1 MDPFHQRLTRV
12 ALAAAGQ
19 YGFCLAGGYAV
30 AAHGFVNRR
39 SEDVDLFTTMAAER
53 DFPAAVE
60 AVVLAL
66 KNDGLDATITLNA
79 GTFARVE
86 VSDLATGE
94 KTKLELGVD
103 WRAHPPTRL
112 EIGRTRFPGCR
123 RDAVANKMCA
133 LFGRAEMRD
142 YIDVD
147 GVLSSGRYRLD
158 ELLRLAADHDPGFDA
173 TMFAEALAAAR
184 RLADS
189 AFVPYG
195 LTEAEA
201 AALRERLV
209 GWSARIIAG
218 GDPPSRRGEGA

>member
-1 MDPFHQRLTRV
+1 
-12 ALAAAGQ
+12 
-19 YGFCLAGGYAV
+19 
-30 AAHGFVNRR
+30 
-39 SEDVDLFTTMAAER
+39 
-53 DFPAAVE
+53 
-60 AVVLAL
+60 
-66 KNDGLDATITLNA
+66 
-79 GTFARVE
+79 
-86 VSDLATGE
+86 
-94 KTKLELGVD
+94 
-103 WRAHPPTRL
+103 
-112 EIGRTRFPGCR
+112 
-123 RDAVANKMCA
+123 MCA

>member
-112 EIGRTRFPGCR
+112 EIGPVLHPD
-123 RDAVANKMCA
+123 DAVANKMCA

-195 LTEAEA
+195 LTETEA